1 MPLDPCQTVEKAT
14 LIVNPAANNGAALR
28 NWRRL
33 EPSLRARLPALEVQQ
48 SQFRGH
54 CQKLTRQALQSGA
67 GLVIAF
73 GGDGTLNEVL
83 NGFVDNKGR
92 NLYPDAVLGVLAA
105 GSGSDFQR
113 MFGRLK
119 LSTQVERFFEAATRS
134 VDYGV
139 AHYLDEEQERQTR
152 AFLNIASMGLSVEV
166 VHRLEMQQGEGSARA
181 RYLKATLRS
190 ILAFQNKPAELQLDG
205 QDSRKVDLTLACAAN
220 GRFFGSGMEIS
231 PKSRVDDGQLRIL
244 TASVSTRL
252 RLLNLFR
259 KVYGGQ
265 HLGAQAI
272 SYCAA
277 QRADFQPID
286 AGRSIRLELDGE
298 YVGQL
303 PARFEIQPRAL
314 RIRLPTREASIQ
326 ASIP

>member
-14 LIVNPAANNGAALR
+14 LIVNPVANNGAALK

-33 EPSLRARLPALEVQQ
+33 EPSLRAKLPRLKVLQ
-48 SQFRGH
+48 SERRGH
-54 CQKLTRQALQSGA
+54 CEALTRQALQSGA

-83 NGFVDNKGR
+83 NGFLDDKGR

-113 MFGRLK
+113 MFGRLG
-119 LSTQVERFFEAATRS
+119 LAAQIEQFFEATTKS

-139 AHYLDEEQERQTR
+139 AHYLDENSNKHCR

-166 VHRLEMQQGEGSARA
+166 VHRLEMQQSEGSARA

-190 ILAFQNKPAELQLDG
+190 IFAFQNKPARVRLDG
-205 QDSRKVDLTLACAAN
+205 QRASKVDLTLACAAN

-252 RLLNLFR
+252 RLLNLLR

-265 HLGAQAI
+265 HLGAKAVRY
-272 SYCAA
+272 SPA
-277 QRADFQPID
+277 QHAEFEPID
-286 AGRSIRLELDGE
+286 AQRRIRLELDGE
-298 YVGQL
+298 YVGLL
-303 PARFEIQPRAL
+303 PARFEIQTRAL
-314 RIRLPTREASIQ
+314 RIRLPTCDSRASDK
-326 ASIP
+326 PD